1 MNKDSGDPFY
11 HKPWSPDIQKGCV
24 RLVWHTPENMPPRNI
39 HEVLRHE
46 LGCSGTVMGR
56 LRLPGLL
63 LVDGIPARVQDRIG
77 PGSLLEIWL
86 SEPEDSN
93 LKPEPLPIAVLYEDE
108 HLIAVDKSDR
118 IPVHPSTLQRSGT
131 LANAIAWH
139 LQQHGEG
146 RRVHP
151 VTRLDRNTAGITLF
165 AKTAHA
171 QHVLSQQ
178 AETGQFDK
186 EYLGVAMGSW
196 TNRPASFTEYQQGS
210 QTAGTIRLPIRRK
223 AGSII
228 ERETHPEGDASITHF
243 EVLSTFVPI
252 QAGGSNAGGSN
263 AGGSQQDTAS
273 KEAGIPENPA
283 PSPAPFSGVCSLVRF
298 RLETG
303 RTHQIRVHCQA
314 LGHPLLGDTLYG
326 GPEFPPL
333 AGQALVCDR
342 LLFVHPVSR
351 ERVEIRSRRDFPMFR
366 LGFDL
371 PD

>member
-1 MNKDSGDPFY
+1 MNKDARDPFY
-11 HKPWSPDIQKGCV
+11 HKPWSPDIQQGCV
-24 RLVWHTPENMPPRNI
+24 RLVWQAPENMPPRNI

-63 LVDGIPARVQDRIG
+63 LVDGVPARVQDRIG
-77 PGSLLEIWL
+77 PGNLLEVWL

-165 AKTAHA
+165 AKTAHT

-178 AETGQFDK
+178 AETGQFEK
-186 EYLGVAMGSW
+186 EYLGVAVGHWRSEEPTCLTYGKEW
-196 TNRPASFTEYQQGS
+196 PTV
-210 QTAGTIRLPIRRK
+210 GTIRLPIRRK
-223 AGSII
+223 TGSII
-228 ERETHPEGDASITHF
+228 ERETHPDGDLSVTHF

-252 QAGGSNAGGSN
+252 PSGGSE
-263 AGGSQQDTAS
+263 QDTAN
-273 KEAGIPENPA
+273 KEPVMQENQA
-283 PSPAPFSGVCSLVRF
+283 PSPAPFSDVCSLVRF

-351 ERVEIRSRRDFPMFR
+351 ERVEIRSRRDFPMFH